1 MAGVA
6 NQNILLGVT
15 GGIAAYK
22 SVELARLLLKAGA
35 RVRVVMTEAA
45 TRFVSPLTFQAVTGS
60 PVCCSLFDE
69 EHEAAMGHIELARW
83 ADQMV
88 IAPASADFMARMAL
102 GLANDLLSTL
112 CLANASSIAIAPA
125 MNQRMWQHPAVQ
137 HNLSLLEE
145 RGVRVLGPE
154 SGEQACGDTG
164 PGRMLEPTDMLA
176 ALDSASGAGLFA
188 GKKVLITAGPTH
200 EAIDPVR
207 FIGNRS
213 SGKMGYALA
222 RAFRREGADVL
233 LVSGPVSLP
242 APPGVNRVNVQ
253 TALQMHKAVFE
264 NIHSVDIFVGCAAVA
279 DYRPE
284 NPQQQKIKKLS
295 DRIDISLVRNPD
307 ILAEVATLEEGPY
320 TLGFAAETQNLVEN
334 ARAKLLAKQ
343 VDMLA
348 ANSVADGMG
357 FESDENTLLVIW
369 PEGEKDLPVQ
379 DKQQL
384 AESLL
389 DVLADQYRRDE

>member
-60 PVCCSLFDE
+60 PVRCSLFDE

-112 CLANASSIAIAPA
+112 CLASATSIAIAPA
-125 MNQRMWQHPAVQ
+125 MNQRMWRHPAVQ

-164 PGRMLEPTDMLA
+164 LGRMLEPRDMLA

-295 DRIDISLVRNPD
+295 DRMDISLVRNPD
-307 ILAEVATLEEGPY
+307 ILAEVATLEYGPY
-320 TLGFAAETQNLVEN
+320 TLGFAAETQNLAEN

-357 FESDENTLLVIW
+357 FESDENALLVIW
-369 PEGEKDLPVQ
+369 PEGEKHLPVQ

-389 DVLADQYRRDE
+389 DVLADHYWRDE